1 MMNSIIAMQS
11 YKNKYGMVTVMTTV
25 LLEDTQEKE
34 GKEMTQF
41 LTEFATLF
49 GTIIIFAGMLH
60 QGMQTGLLDVDF
72 SD

>member
-34 GKEMTQF
+34 GKEMT
-41 LTEFATLF
+41 
-49 GTIIIFAGMLH
+49 
-60 QGMQTGLLDVDF
+60 
-72 SD
+72 